1 MKKVL
6 LITYFFPPAN
16 SVAGMRAWSWA
27 KYFHEYGIY
36 PSIITRHWKGN
47 ESTWSD
53 LTDDSKQEVTKEVF
67 NEYEIYRLP
76 SRKMKSIDLLK
87 NNMLKL
93 SFFSKIYYFF
103 VNMLGHFNVE
113 ADARSSFATF
123 IYSHLKE
130 NKYDLIIVTSPPLN
144 LVRLASD
151 IHQRTGIPVH
161 VDFRDLWN
169 NGYLN
174 AEYNP
179 ALNQRIIDC
188 FKKRYIRMWLK
199 DASGISAVSD
209 PIARMVVGTEV
220 SDNVFV
226 MTNGFDETIYNGIV
240 KENTGVFRF
249 SLIGSYYIQ
258 QDLSILI
265 SGLKTFLKDKTPKE
279 FRINLIGL
287 SVHSSVADHI
297 MKEIP
302 NEFIYACDRV
312 GSEEAARFIVNSE
325 VLFQSGWQ
333 GYRGIYTTKLFDFI
347 ASGNKVLIA
356 PGDDD
361 VIDELV
367 EKTNAGTIVNSTEE
381 FTSTL
386 NEWFYKWKDKGRL
399 HSNLNE
405 LAVEK
410 YSRHYNARIF
420 AEKIKLK
427 Y

>member
-1 MKKVL
+1 
-6 LITYFFPPAN
+6 
-16 SVAGMRAWSWA
+16 
-27 KYFHEYGIY
+27 
-36 PSIITRHWKGN
+36 
-47 ESTWSD
+47 
-53 LTDDSKQEVTKEVF
+53 
-67 NEYEIYRLP
+67 
-76 SRKMKSIDLLK
+76 
-87 NNMLKL
+87 
-93 SFFSKIYYFF
+93 
-103 VNMLGHFNVE
+103 
-113 ADARSSFATF
+113 
-123 IYSHLKE
+123 
-130 NKYDLIIVTSPPLN
+130 
-144 LVRLASD
+144 
-151 IHQRTGIPVH
+151 
-161 VDFRDLWN
+161 
-169 NGYLN
+169 
-174 AEYNP
+174 
-179 ALNQRIIDC
+179 
-188 FKKRYIRMWLK
+188 MWLK